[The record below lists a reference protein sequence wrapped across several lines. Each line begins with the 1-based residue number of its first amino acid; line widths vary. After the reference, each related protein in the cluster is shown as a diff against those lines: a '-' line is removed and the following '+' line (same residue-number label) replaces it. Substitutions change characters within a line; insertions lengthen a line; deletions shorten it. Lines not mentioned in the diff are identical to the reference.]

1 MGSSMP
7 ILEVIV
13 YAYETIHIIFTSIG
27 TANGNSF
34 RTSKTPINLFV
45 AEAVKNSLSRYIPPR
60 SLYLLYCRTIKTE
73 AGLLCPSIV
82 RADISAFM
90 PRPALSFGVSCSY
103 TNENTL
109 IGAFRKVAFWVL
121 SFYFFLL
128 SGAVSFCVAPSFF
141 LFFFFLFFGTYV
153 YTCLLQENVQFPSR
167 PSLKMVLVSPSI
179 KTRGP

>member
-13 YAYETIHIIFTSIG
+13 YAYETIHIIFTSIA

-73 AGLLCPSIV
+73 TGLLCPSIIV

-90 PRPALSFGVSCSY
+90 PPSCS
-103 TNENTL
+103 
-109 IGAFRKVAFWVL
+109 FFWC
-121 SFYFFLL
+121 FLFL
-128 SGAVSFCVAPSFF
+128 HEREHAHWKRSAKWRSGFCRSVFCYSVQCRFASPPLFP
-141 LFFFFLFFGTYV
+141 FFFFLLRNIRLYMFASG
-153 YTCLLQENVQFPSR
+153 ER
-167 PSLKMVLVSPSI
+167 AVSF
-179 KTRGP
+179 